1 METRGRAAGEAEDE
15 GHEARRGNLKR
26 KLLAHAPK
34 VRGRGHGTCHVLCA
48 RT

>member
-1 METRGRAAGEAEDE
+1 
-15 GHEARRGNLKR
+15 LKC

-34 VRGRGHGTCHVLCA
+34 VCGRGHGTYHILGA

>member
-15 GHEARRGNLKR
+15 GHEARRSNLEG

-34 VRGRGHGTCHVLCA
+34 VCGRGHDTCHILGA